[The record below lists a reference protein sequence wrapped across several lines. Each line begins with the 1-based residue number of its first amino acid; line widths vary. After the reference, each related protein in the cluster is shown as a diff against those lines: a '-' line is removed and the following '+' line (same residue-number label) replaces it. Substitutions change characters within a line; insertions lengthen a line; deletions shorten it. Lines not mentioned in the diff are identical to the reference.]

1 MIRHYFKL
9 IWKRKRKNAFLFA
22 ELVLVFWVLIAA
34 FSLGIFKFNFYSQPL
49 GFEWKGV
56 YRIYQP
62 GRLDSLE
69 LDRIKREL
77 LSFPEIESVS
87 YSVNVAPYLGNT
99 WGNGNDLND
108 MNFNTYFMHAD
119 EDYAKVWNIP
129 LYSGRFFNKADM
141 NGRYMPMV
149 VNKKFA
155 DKYLRDKEVLG
166 YRFQFWLGS
175 EAEIVGVIRNFRFQ
189 GDFEE
194 ESPFAILPLTPK
206 VARDNLNIKVR
217 AGVSGP
223 DIEKKL
229 NEFMEKTLK
238 NSDFSV
244 TKVEDQR
251 YVTNNRTYIPLG
263 ILSFIALFLVVNII
277 LGLFGILRYNVSKRV
292 PEIGLRKAL
301 GATSSSIRSQFTGE
315 MMVLAVSACILALIF
330 AVQLPFIANLPFGWD
345 VYGWGIGLS
354 CVLVFSLVY
363 FCSLAPSH
371 QASRIMPARAL
382 HEE

>member
-87 YSVNVAPYLGNT
+87 YSVNVAPYLGNK
-99 WGNGNDLND
+99 WGNGNDLNG
-108 MNFNTYFMHAD
+108 MSFNTFYLHAD
-119 EDYAKVWNIP
+119 EDYGKAWTIP
-129 LYSGRFFNKADM
+129 MHSGRFFSKEDLN
-141 NGRYMPMV
+141 NRYTPMV
-149 VNKKFA
+149 VNKVFVE
-155 DKYLRDKEVLG
+155 KYLSDKEVLG
-166 YRFQFWLGS
+166 YKFQFWLGK
-175 EAEIVGVIRNFRFQ
+175 ETEIVGVMKNFRFQ

-194 ESPFAILPLTPK
+194 ESPFAILPLNE
-206 VARDNLNIKVR
+206 NLVKNCINIKTIP
-217 AGVSGP
+217 GTGP
-223 DIEKKL
+223 EIEKKL
-229 NEFMEKTLK
+229 NDFFNSALKT
-238 NSDFSV
+238 SDFNII
-244 TKVEDQR
+244 KVEDQR
-251 YVTNNRTYIPLG
+251 NFKNKLTYVPLG
-263 ILSFIALFLVVNII
+263 IVGFIALFLIINII

-301 GATSSSIRSQFTGE
+301 GATSSSIRNQFTGE
-315 MMVLAVSACILALIF
+315 MMVLAFSACVLALAF
-330 AVQLPFIANLPFGWD
+330 AVQVPFLTTLPFGWD

-354 CVLVFSLVY
+354 CLIVFTLVY

-371 QASRIMPARAL
+371 EAAGILPARAL
-382 HEE
+382 HED